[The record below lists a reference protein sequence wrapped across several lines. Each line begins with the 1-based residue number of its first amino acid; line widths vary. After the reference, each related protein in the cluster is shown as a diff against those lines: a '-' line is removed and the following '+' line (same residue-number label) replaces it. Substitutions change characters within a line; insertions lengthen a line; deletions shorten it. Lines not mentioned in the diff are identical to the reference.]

1 MFKIYFCSVTGHTT
15 SRDSSSVNFNRSWSQ
30 YQHGFGFL
38 STDFWLGNEKLSYLT
53 NQADYELRVDIELS
67 NGASFFTT
75 YSGFRI
81 TDEWGQYQITHV
93 GGIESNAETS
103 IATCPTNMIYGT
115 YRCQATCED
124 PNERSGCNSDSVG
137 SEGCTCPAGFLMQ
150 GSDCINA
157 SECGCFVTEANLV
170 IPVFQRRTDGSTS
183 FYQNW
188 AAYKEGFGD
197 SRNLWLG
204 NEKLHYLT
212 TQKTYKL
219 RFEITTS
226 SGSAKYAEYP
236 EFQIDSES
244 SNYTMNKLADRSSGN
259 TGYYLYY
266 SRGKQFSTYDRDN
279 DACGHV
285 HCAEK
290 HRSGWWHFNHSYYCV
305 SCYSSSSY
313 CDRFQYNGN
322 CHSVCTYDNL
332 NGDYNGGNGEIFSDY
347 SNNCNVR
354 SVEMKIRPSA

>member
-1 MFKIYFCSVTGHTT
+1 MIYLLLLIGPLFFYQRSEYPKDCRDVKSQCST
-15 SRDSSSVNFNRSWSQ
+15 SNSSGVYIIKPDGFEEPFEVYCNNDVGGGGWTVIQRRDSSSVNFNRSWSQ

-259 TGYYLYY
+259 TGLFGVWSLLYLIG
-266 SRGKQFSTYDRDN
+266 SVK
-279 DACGHV
+279 
-285 HCAEK
+285 
-290 HRSGWWHFNHSYYCV
+290 SG
-305 SCYSSSSY
+305 
-313 CDRFQYNGN
+313 
-322 CHSVCTYDNL
+322 
-332 NGDYNGGNGEIFSDY
+332 
-347 SNNCNVR
+347 
-354 SVEMKIRPSA
+354 